1 MRQARGDRIISGQH
15 AGSNSLTQLTQHR
28 VNHLVPS
35 QTKCSIRESH
45 PTLHLISVA
54 PLELGNHARPPYCD
68 HFTAVN
74 VDGWALNIVST
85 AIWATGRRRGRH
97 T

>member
-1 MRQARGDRIISGQH
+1 MPA
-15 AGSNSLTQLTQHR
+15 SNSLTQLTQHR

-74 VDGWALNIVST
+74 VDGTGTQHRLDSHLGYRT
-85 AIWATGRRRGRH
+85 PQRQTHLATDSLDG
-97 T
+97 